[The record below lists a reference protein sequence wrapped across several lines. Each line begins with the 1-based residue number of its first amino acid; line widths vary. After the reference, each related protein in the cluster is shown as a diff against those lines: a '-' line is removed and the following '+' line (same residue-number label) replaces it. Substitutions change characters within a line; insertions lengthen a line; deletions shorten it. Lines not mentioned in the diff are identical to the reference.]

1 MGAYINFDLV
11 DTAELCGINIKRS
24 TLTNDEVEARCPYC
38 CDHRYR
44 MYLSRLTNMFYC
56 HNCGTGGNAVTL
68 YSSFNPKGVCL
79 KNYESYNAL
88 LNEPSVRRHD
98 VPVEPEKSNAQIR
111 EISDRS
117 EIYTGLLK
125 LLRLEKEHFTNLLN
139 RGLDSE
145 RIARNMYRSFPTD
158 NAERQWICDSLAAR
172 YDLHGMPGFYRT
184 DGIWHIAAFKSG
196 ILIPI
201 RDKQNLIQGLQIR
214 FDNPPVKRVTTPEG
228 ITIEKTGTRF
238 MWLSSA
244 KQKNFEGTSVP
255 SYIHITGNRD
265 SDTVY
270 LTEGGLKSDVASYLS
285 GDKLFIGLTGVQ
297 NTGFLKEVISSLSPK
312 KIVEAVDMDV
322 RSNPQVQK
330 AQVKIQA
337 ICAPLCETYK
347 RLFWPIDQK
356 GIDDYMLF
364 RKLKKE
370 YEEKIQNEGKNQN
383 ENL

>member
-1 MGAYINFDLV
+1 
-11 DTAELCGINIKRS
+11 
-24 TLTNDEVEARCPYC
+24 
-38 CDHRYR
+38 
-44 MYLSRLTNMFYC
+44 MFYC

-98 VPVEPEKSNAQIR
+98 VPVKPEKSKTQIR
-111 EISDRS
+111 DIDDRS

-244 KQKNFEGTSVP
+244 KQKKFEGTSVP

-270 LTEGGLKSDVASYLS
+270 LTEGGLKSDVASCLS

-337 ICAPLCETYK
+337 ICAPLCDTYK

-370 YEEKIQNEGKNQN
+370 YEEKIKEEQNNGSK
-383 ENL
+383 L

>member
-44 MYLSRLTNMFYC
+44 MYLNRLTNMFYC

-68 YSSFNPKGVCL
+68 YSSFNPKGVSL

-98 VPVEPEKSNAQIR
+98 VPVEPEKSKIQIR
-111 EISDRS
+111 EIRERN

-244 KQKNFEGTSVP
+244 KQKKFEGTSVP

-270 LTEGGLKSDVASYLS
+270 LTEGGLKCAKCSTISMLIRNV
-285 GDKLFIGLTGVQ
+285 GVIL
-297 NTGFLKEVISSLSPK
+297 LKE
-312 KIVEAVDMDV
+312 
-322 RSNPQVQK
+322 
-330 AQVKIQA
+330 
-337 ICAPLCETYK
+337 
-347 RLFWPIDQK
+347 
-356 GIDDYMLF
+356 
-364 RKLKKE
+364 
-370 YEEKIQNEGKNQN
+370 
-383 ENL
+383 

>member
-1 MGAYINFDLV
+1 
-11 DTAELCGINIKRS
+11 
-24 TLTNDEVEARCPYC
+24 
-38 CDHRYR
+38 
-44 MYLSRLTNMFYC
+44 
-56 HNCGTGGNAVTL
+56 
-68 YSSFNPKGVCL
+68 
-79 KNYESYNAL
+79 
-88 LNEPSVRRHD
+88 
-98 VPVEPEKSNAQIR
+98 
-111 EISDRS
+111 
-117 EIYTGLLK
+117 
-125 LLRLEKEHFTNLLN
+125 
-139 RGLDSE
+139 
-145 RIARNMYRSFPTD
+145 
-158 NAERQWICDSLAAR
+158 
-172 YDLHGMPGFYRT
+172 MPGFYRT

-201 RDKQNLIQGLQIR
+201 RDKENLIQGLQIR

-244 KQKNFEGTSVP
+244 KQKKFEGTSVP

-356 GIDDYMLF
+356 GIDDLLLF

-370 YEEKIQNEGKNQN
+370 YEEKIRKGEGNA
-383 ENL
+383 

>member
-44 MYLSRLTNMFYC
+44 MYLNRLTNMFYC

-98 VPVEPEKSNAQIR
+98 VPVEPEKSKIQIR
-111 EISDRS
+111 EIRERN

-139 RGLDSE
+139 RG
-145 RIARNMYRSFPTD
+145 
-158 NAERQWICDSLAAR
+158 LAAR

-228 ITIEKTGTRF
+228 ITIEKIGTRF

-244 KQKNFEGTSVP
+244 KQKKYEGTSVP

-337 ICAPLCETYK
+337 ICTPLCETYK

-356 GIDDYMLF
+356 GVDDYLLF

-370 YEEKIQNEGKNQN
+370 YEERIKEEQNNGSK
-383 ENL
+383 L

>member
-1 MGAYINFDLV
+1 
-11 DTAELCGINIKRS
+11 
-24 TLTNDEVEARCPYC
+24 
-38 CDHRYR
+38 
-44 MYLSRLTNMFYC
+44 MFYC

-98 VPVEPEKSNAQIR
+98 VPVEPEKSKIQIR
-111 EISDRS
+111 EISERS

-145 RIARNMYRSFPTD
+145 RIAKNMYRSFPTD

-238 MWLSSA
+238 MWLSSS
-244 KQKNFEGTSVP
+244 KQKKFEGTSVP

-270 LTEGGLKSDVASYLS
+270 LTEGGLKCAKCSTISMLIRNV
-285 GDKLFIGLTGVQ
+285 GVIL
-297 NTGFLKEVISSLSPK
+297 LKE
-312 KIVEAVDMDV
+312 
-322 RSNPQVQK
+322 
-330 AQVKIQA
+330 
-337 ICAPLCETYK
+337 
-347 RLFWPIDQK
+347 
-356 GIDDYMLF
+356 
-364 RKLKKE
+364 
-370 YEEKIQNEGKNQN
+370 
-383 ENL
+383 

>member
-1 MGAYINFDLV
+1 
-11 DTAELCGINIKRS
+11 
-24 TLTNDEVEARCPYC
+24 
-38 CDHRYR
+38 
-44 MYLSRLTNMFYC
+44 MFYC

-68 YSSFNPKGVCL
+68 YSSFNPTGAAL
-79 KNYESYNAL
+79 KNYDSYKAL
-88 LNEPSVRRHD
+88 LNEPSVRRYD
-98 VPVEPEKSNAQIR
+98 VSVPPEKAKTPIR
-111 EISDRS
+111 EITERS
-117 EIYTGLLK
+117 EIYTELLK
-125 LLRLEKEHFTNLLN
+125 LLRLDKKHFTNLLN
-139 RGLDSE
+139 RGLDSK

-172 YDLHGMPGFYRT
+172 YDLHGMPGFYKT

-201 RDKQNLIQGLQIR
+201 LDKQNLIQGLQIR
-214 FDNPPVKRVTTPEG
+214 FDNPPVKRVTMPEG
-228 ITIEKTGTRF
+228 IAIEKTGTRF
-238 MWLSSA
+238 MWLSST
-244 KQKNFEGTSVP
+244 KQKEYEGTSVP

-265 SDTVY
+265 SDAVY
-270 LTEGGLKSDVASYLS
+270 LTEGGLKADVASFLS

-297 NTGFLKEVISSLSPK
+297 NTAFLKEVISSLSPK

-356 GIDDYMLF
+356 GIDDLLLF

-370 YEEKIQNEGKNQN
+370 YEEKIKEEQNNGSK
-383 ENL
+383 L

>member
-1 MGAYINFDLV
+1 MGAYINFDLI
-11 DTAELCGINIKRS
+11 DTAELCGLDIRAS
-24 TLTNDEVEARCPYC
+24 TLGNDEVEARCPYC

-68 YSSFNPKGVCL
+68 YSSFNPNGVTL
-79 KNYESYNAL
+79 KNYESYKAL
-88 LNEPSVRRHD
+88 LNEPSVRRYD
-98 VPVEPEKSNAQIR
+98 VPVISPKAERPIR
-111 EISDRS
+111 DINERS
-117 EIYTGLLK
+117 EIYSE
-125 LLRLEKEHFTNLLN
+125 LLRLLRLNPAHFTNLLN

-145 RIARNMYRSFPTD
+145 RIAKNMYRSFPTD
-158 NAERQWICDSLAAR
+158 KAERQWICDNLSAR
-172 YDLHGMPGFYRT
+172 YDLCGMPGFYRT
-184 DGIWHIAAFKSG
+184 EGIWHIAAFKSG

-201 RDKQNLIQGLQIR
+201 RDSENRIQGLQIR
-214 FDNPPVKRVTTPEG
+214 FDNPPVKKVTTPEG
-228 ITIEKTGTRF
+228 VTIEKTGTRF
-238 MWLSSA
+238 MWFSSG
-244 KQKNFEGTSVP
+244 KQKDYEGTSIS
-255 SYIHITGNRD
+255 SYIHITGNRN

-270 LTEGGLKSDVASYLS
+270 LTEGGLKADAASFLS

-337 ICAPLCETYK
+337 ICAPLCDTYK

-356 GIDDYMLF
+356 GVDDYLLF

-370 YEEKIQNEGKNQN
+370 YEEKIRKGEGNA
-383 ENL
+383 